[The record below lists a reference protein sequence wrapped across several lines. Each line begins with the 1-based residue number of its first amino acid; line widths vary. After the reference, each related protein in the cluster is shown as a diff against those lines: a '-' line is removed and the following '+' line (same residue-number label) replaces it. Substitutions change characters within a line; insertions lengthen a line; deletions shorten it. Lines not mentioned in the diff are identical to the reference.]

1 LQALIANR
9 SAPGS
14 LEFRSDYPEPAPAS
28 DEVKIR
34 VRYAG
39 ICSTDL
45 EIVRGYMDFR
55 GVPGHEFVGDVV
67 SGPAE
72 LLGRRVV
79 AEINC
84 APTGSPALP
93 DEVRKHLP
101 QRTVLGIAGRDGAFA
116 EFVTVPA
123 QNCHVVPDSI
133 DDREAVFVE
142 PLAAACQ
149 VLRDHPVRAETRASV
164 IGTGRLGILCAQV
177 LAATGCRL
185 EVLGRN
191 PATMK
196 FCRARGLTV
205 RDVSSL
211 PDSPDRDLVVDCTGS
226 PDGLRLA
233 LRLVRPRGTIVLK
246 STYARPP
253 TIDLT
258 PIVIHEITLA
268 GNRCGPFPEA
278 LSLLERRQVDVA
290 SMVSAVY
297 PLSRGV
303 EAFAAADDPG
313 RIKVILQPGRA

>member
-1 LQALIANR
+1 MQALIANR
-9 SAPGS
+9 AAPGS
-14 LEFRSDYPEPAPAS
+14 LEFRSDYPEPTLAP
-28 DEVKIR
+28 DEVKLR
-34 VRYAG
+34 VRCAG

-84 APTGSPALP
+84 APVGSPALH

-116 EFVTVPA
+116 DFVTVPA
-123 QNCHVVPDSI
+123 QNCHIVPDSMS
-133 DDREAVFVE
+133 DRQAVFVE

-149 VLRDHPVRAETRASV
+149 VLRDHRVNAETAASV

-177 LAATGCRL
+177 LATTGCRL
-185 EVLGRN
+185 EVIGRN
-191 PATMK
+191 PVTMG
-196 FCRARGLTV
+196 FCRALGLTV
-205 RDVSSL
+205 RDISSL
-211 PDSPDRDLVVDCTGS
+211 RGAQDRDLVVDCTGS

-233 LRLVRPRGTIVLK
+233 MRLVRPRGTIVLK
-246 STYARPP
+246 STYSQPK
-253 TIDLT
+253 TIDLA
-258 PIVIHEITLA
+258 PLVIHEVTLA

-278 LSLLERRQVDVA
+278 LGLLERRQVDVA
-290 SMVSAVY
+290 GMVSAMY
-297 PLSRGV
+297 SLSRGV
-303 EAFAAADDPG
+303 EAFAAADDP
-313 RIKVILQPGRA
+313 RNIKVLLQPGRS